1 MNSSSTENFRN
12 NSTPDEVNETIIEA
26 NATDWSI
33 DQIPEERMLYM
44 YTYTILMG
52 LFMFFIFTRTF
63 SFFHICLRVSK
74 NLHDQLFRG
83 VTRATMQFFNNNPS
97 GRILNRFS
105 KDIGAVDS
113 FLPYALIECVVVC
126 FNNGKSL
133 ASVILS
139 LIAIIL
145 FFSSSWISLEL
156 C

>member
-1 MNSSSTENFRN
+1 
-12 NSTPDEVNETIIEA
+12 
-26 NATDWSI
+26 
-33 DQIPEERMLYM
+33 
-44 YTYTILMG
+44 
-52 LFMFFIFTRTF
+52 MFFIFTRTF

-126 FNNGKSL
+126 ITSH
-133 ASVILS
+133 ASVISS
-139 LIAIIL
+139 LITL
-145 FFSSSWISLEL
+145 FF
-156 C
+156 